1 MNSTLVGL
9 ALAGVIAM
17 MVLLMINGVGMIAP
31 SRRPRVA
38 EDPEVITGH
47 VARVTSSI
55 GAAASGAIAYTLEG
69 IRHEI
74 TAVSLD
80 GRPIQAGAD
89 VVIARLDNGLALV
102 EPWEVVEGRI

>member
-1 MNSTLVGL
+1 MNTPWAGL
-9 ALAGVIAM
+9 ALVGVIAV
-17 MVLLMINGVGMIAP
+17 MVLFMINGVGMIAP

-55 GAAASGAIAYTLEG
+55 GAAASGAIAYTVEG

-74 TAVSLD
+74 AALSLD
-80 GRPIQAGAD
+80 GRPIQAGTD
-89 VVIARLDNGLALV
+89 VVIARLDGRLALV